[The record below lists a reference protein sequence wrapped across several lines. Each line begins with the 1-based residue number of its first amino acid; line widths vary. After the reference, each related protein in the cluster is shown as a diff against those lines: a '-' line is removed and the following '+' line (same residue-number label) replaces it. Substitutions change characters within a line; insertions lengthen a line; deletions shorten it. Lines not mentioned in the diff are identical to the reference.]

1 MFGRSYASSGSRV
14 DGTDGAQ
21 YDNGRFWFLINR
33 YPQDDHERLLIEKL
47 KDAGCEVE
55 WGVSECEWVRAEARA
70 HFFETDGENFSTTT

>member
-1 MFGRSYASSGSRV
+1 LAGVTRHPDQEWMEQMARNVTMEDSG
-14 DGTDGAQ
+14 
-21 YDNGRFWFLINR
+21 FLINR